1 MVIQALSLD
10 STVIPLLALKRK
22 ILIEIFK
29 DLAFR
34 NPTPKS
40 TKHPRAFQIKE
51 NLLLISKSEVSSSSQ
66 LSQLS
71 SSVPNKVKK
80 TKQKLEKELHL
91 FRRSLKTLIQSI
103 TSLKTLTV
111 SVKKVIL
118 HLKIQLIYSI
128 N

>member
-1 MVIQALSLD
+1 VVIRALSLD
-10 STVIPLLALKRK
+10 STVVPLLALKRK

-40 TKHPRAFQIKE
+40 TKQPRAFQIKA

-71 SSVPNKVKK
+71 SSVPHKVKK
-80 TKQKLEKELHL
+80 KSYIHLGGALKL
-91 FRRSLKTLIQSI
+91 
-103 TSLKTLTV
+103 
-111 SVKKVIL
+111 
-118 HLKIQLIYSI
+118 
-128 N
+128 